1 MAEIIVVSQGLKQR
15 RLELTYLPRIGE
27 HIILEPVSK
36 RKGAKTQA
44 YEVTHIM
51 HSPALAQGGEVAI
64 MVKRVDL
71 EG

>member
-1 MAEIIVVSQGLKQR
+1 MAEIIVVYGRGKRR
-15 RLELTYLPRIGE
+15 RLELTFLPRIGE
-27 HIILEPVSK
+27 HLILEPVSK

-51 HSPALAQGGEVAI
+51 HSPCLAQGGEVAM

-71 EG
+71 GG